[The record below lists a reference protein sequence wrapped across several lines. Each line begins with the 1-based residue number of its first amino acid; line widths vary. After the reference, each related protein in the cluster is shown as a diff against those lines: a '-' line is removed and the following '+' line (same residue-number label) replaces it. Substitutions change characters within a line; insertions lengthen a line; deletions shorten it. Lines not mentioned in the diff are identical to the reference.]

1 MSYRQIIPGE
11 IPVPPRKGKGA
22 GGLSYFSSG
31 SVVDTGCEGSRPPEA
46 AANPDS
52 KSRQV
57 KNHILDTI
65 RAPRVEEGQP
75 ISESPRGVHAI
86 RQSYRSTR
94 LGFRSTSCR
103 GRRLGGKQ
111 RKIDNIV

>member
-1 MSYRQIIPGE
+1 MSYCEMIPGE
-11 IPVPPRKGKGA
+11 TPVPPRKGKGA

-57 KNHILDTI
+57 KNHVFETI
-65 RAPRVEEGQP
+65 RAPRVEESQP
-75 ISESPRGVHAI
+75 ISEPTGGVHAI
-86 RQSYRSTR
+86 
-94 LGFRSTSCR
+94 FRR
-103 GRRLGGKQ
+103 NPDGRTGQ
-111 RKIDNIV
+111 HT